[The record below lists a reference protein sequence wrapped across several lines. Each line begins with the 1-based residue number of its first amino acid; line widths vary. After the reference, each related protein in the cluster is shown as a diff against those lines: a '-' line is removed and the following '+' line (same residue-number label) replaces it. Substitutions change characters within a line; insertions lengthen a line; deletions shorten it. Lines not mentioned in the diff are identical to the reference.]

1 MITPKTAVLFADRKG
16 AELAPLNEHFAPAN
30 LPIGGKCA
38 LEFWFEYLCEQKFNR
53 VYLFVGSHSSE
64 IKSQFPSGDHWGF
77 ELHYLPSR
85 GEEVPTD
92 LVARYPDQ
100 LPKQFCA
107 LRADIVPQPR
117 TTGSIVHLA
126 EIDLGFE
133 KSREKLDQLSW
144 KSVQS
149 SAQTPHLL
157 ASLQEYAE
165 ITERIL
171 HSKLWCCTPRG
182 LMLDDHK
189 WTATPEFS
197 NDRVDAIDGSL
208 YVGRDTVVDRSVSM
222 EANVSVESGSFV
234 DRGATLKNAIV
245 LPGTYVGQNV
255 SLENCLAYG
264 SLMIDLKH
272 GIAQQIDDPALL
284 SPITSNARV
293 TRTTNSE
300 RFVAAFLMLVSA
312 WAVLPIALLFK
323 RRGATLTAKTTSR
336 SNRGSRK
343 YPIGFESLSFNTGW
357 NSMNNWP
364 KLIHVIDGDLKLFG
378 TELEELEYE
387 PVLADLPISQGVFT
401 PKNLHPNHLFDEVE
415 EQLWGLELANARNG
429 FFKLLGKSIKAISNT
444 LFRRSAA
451 AA

>member
-1 MITPKTAVLFADRKG
+1 MNTPKTAVLFADRKG

-38 LEFWFEYLCEQKFNR
+38 LEFWFEYLCEQKIDK
-53 VYLFVGSHSSE
+53 VYLFTGSHSSE
-64 IKSQFPSGDHWGF
+64 IKEQFPSGDHWGF

-85 GEEVPTD
+85 GEEVPAD
-92 LVARYPDQ
+92 LIERNRDQ
-100 LPKQFCA
+100 LPQQFFA
-107 LRADIVPQPR
+107 ARADIIPQPR
-117 TTGSIVHLA
+117 NVGSIMHFA
-126 EIDLGFE
+126 QIDLE
-133 KSREKLDQLSW
+133 VEQSKEMLERLSW
-144 KSVQS
+144 TTVLSG
-149 SAQTPHLL
+149 AQTPHLL
-157 ASLQEYAE
+157 TSLQEYAE

-197 NDRVDAIDGSL
+197 NDRVDVIDGSL
-208 YVGRDTVVDRSVSM
+208 YVGRDTVIDRSVSM
-222 EANVSVESGSFV
+222 DANVSVESGSFI

-255 SLENCLAYG
+255 TLDNCLAYG
-264 SLMIDLKH
+264 SLMVDLKH
-272 GIAQQIDDPALL
+272 GIAQQVDDPALL
-284 SPITSNARV
+284 SPISSNARV

-312 WAVLPIALLFK
+312 WAILPVALLFK
-323 RRGATLTAKTTSR
+323 RRGTNLTSKTTSR

-343 YPIGFESLSFNTGW
+343 FAIAFESLSFNTRW
-357 NSMNNWP
+357 SSLNNWP
-364 KLIHVIDGDLKLFG
+364 KLIHVIDGDMKLFG

-401 PKNLHPNHLFDEVE
+401 PKSLHPNHLFDEVE
-415 EQLWGLELANARNG
+415 EQLWGLELANAGNG
-429 FFKLLGKSIKAISNT
+429 FFKLLGKAVKAITNT
-444 LFRRSAA
+444 LFSKPIAA
-451 AA
+451 

>member
-1 MITPKTAVLFADRKG
+1 
-16 AELAPLNEHFAPAN
+16 
-30 LPIGGKCA
+30 
-38 LEFWFEYLCEQKFNR
+38 
-53 VYLFVGSHSSE
+53 
-64 IKSQFPSGDHWGF
+64 
-77 ELHYLPSR
+77 
-85 GEEVPTD
+85 
-92 LVARYPDQ
+92 
-100 LPKQFCA
+100 
-107 LRADIVPQPR
+107 
-117 TTGSIVHLA
+117 
-126 EIDLGFE
+126 
-133 KSREKLDQLSW
+133 
-144 KSVQS
+144 
-149 SAQTPHLL
+149 
-157 ASLQEYAE
+157 
-165 ITERIL
+165 
-171 HSKLWCCTPRG
+171 
-182 LMLDDHK
+182 MLDDHK

-197 NDRVDAIDGSL
+197 NDRIDAIDGSL
-208 YVGRDTVVDRSVSM
+208 YVGRDTVIDRSVSM
-222 EANVSVESGSFV
+222 EANVSVENGSFV

-284 SPITSNARV
+284 SPISSNARV

-323 RRGATLTAKTTSR
+323 RRGATITAKTTSR

-357 NSMNNWP
+357 SSLNNWP

-401 PKNLHPNHLFDEVE
+401 PRNLHPNHLFDEVE
-415 EQLWGLELANARNG
+415 EQLWGLELANAGNG
-429 FFKLLGKSIKAISNT
+429 FFKLLGEAIKAISNT
-444 LFRRSAA
+444 VFRRSAA

>member
-1 MITPKTAVLFADRKG
+1 MITPKTAILFADRKG

-38 LEFWFEYLCEQKFNR
+38 LEFWFEYLCEQKFNQ
-53 VYLFVGSHSSE
+53 VYLFTGSHSSE
-64 IKSQFPSGDHWGF
+64 IKAQFPSGDHWGF
-77 ELHYLPSR
+77 ELHYLSSR
-85 GEEVPTD
+85 GEETPTD
-92 LVARYPDQ
+92 LVARYSDQ

-117 TTGSIVHLA
+117 NTGSIMHLA
-126 EIDLGFE
+126 EIDLGAE
-133 KSREKLDQLSW
+133 KSKEKLDQLSW
-144 KSVQS
+144 DSVQS
-149 SAQTPHLL
+149 GAQTPHLL
-157 ASLQEYAE
+157 SSLQEYAE

-182 LMLDDHK
+182 LMLDDYK

-208 YVGRDTVVDRSVSM
+208 YVGRDTVIDRSVLM
-222 EANVSVESGSFV
+222 EASVSVEAGSFV

-284 SPITSNARV
+284 SPILSNARV

-323 RRGATLTAKTTSR
+323 RRGTTLTAKTTSR

-343 YPIGFESLSFNTGW
+343 YPIGFESLSFNTSW
-357 NSMNNWP
+357 SSLNNWP

-378 TELEELEYE
+378 TELEALEYE

-401 PKNLHPNHLFDEVE
+401 PKSLHPNHLFDEVE
-415 EQLWGLELANARNG
+415 EQLWGLELANAGNG
-429 FFKLLGKSIKAISNT
+429 FFKLLGKAIKAISNT
-444 LFRRSAA
+444 VFRKSAA

>member
-1 MITPKTAVLFADRKG
+1 M
-16 AELAPLNEHFAPAN
+16 
-30 LPIGGKCA
+30 
-38 LEFWFEYLCEQKFNR
+38 
-53 VYLFVGSHSSE
+53 
-64 IKSQFPSGDHWGF
+64 
-77 ELHYLPSR
+77 
-85 GEEVPTD
+85 
-92 LVARYPDQ
+92 
-100 LPKQFCA
+100 
-107 LRADIVPQPR
+107 
-117 TTGSIVHLA
+117 HLA

-149 SAQTPHLL
+149 GAQTPHLL

>member
-1 MITPKTAVLFADRKG
+1 MITPKTAILFADRKG
-16 AELAPLNEHFAPAN
+16 AELAPLNEDFAPAN
-30 LPIGGKCA
+30 LPFGGKCA
-38 LEFWFEYLCEQKFNR
+38 LEFWFEYLCEQKFTE

-64 IKSQFPSGDHWGF
+64 IKAQFTSGEHWGF

-85 GEEVPTD
+85 GEEAPAD

-100 LPKQFCA
+100 LPKQFYA
-107 LRADIVPQPR
+107 VRADIVPQPR
-117 TTGSIVHLA
+117 SAGSMVHL
-126 EIDLGFE
+126 EDIDLNVE
-133 KSREKLDQLSW
+133 KSIGKLDKLTW
-144 KSVQS
+144 GCVQS
-149 SAQTPHLL
+149 GAPTPHLL
-157 ASLQEYAE
+157 TSLQEYAE

-197 NDRVDAIDGSL
+197 NDRVDAIDGSI
-208 YVGRDTVVDRSVSM
+208 YVGRDTVIDRSVSM

-255 SLENCLAYG
+255 TLDNCLAYG

-284 SPITSNARV
+284 SPILSNARV

-300 RFVAAFLMLVSA
+300 RFVAAFLMLISA
-312 WAVLPIALLFK
+312 WAVLPIAVLFK
-323 RRGATLTAKTTSR
+323 HRGSTLTTKTTSR

-343 YPIGFESLSFNTGW
+343 YPIAFESLSFNTGW
-357 NSMNNWP
+357 SSLNNWP

-378 TELEELEYE
+378 TALEDLEYE
-387 PVLADLPISQGVFT
+387 PVLAELPISQGVFT

-415 EQLWGLELANARNG
+415 EQLWGLELANAGSG
-429 FFKLLGKSIKAISNT
+429 FFKLLGQAFKAISKT
-444 LFRRSAA
+444 LLRKSAA